1 MGFALHRCC
10 AAPNALGDPPAIAE
24 DIVRNVVHGG
34 RVEVRAVARYQQVPQ
49 IVTGQIRLFEG
60 SLWATD
66 YDAAEIDWNGLV
78 VEGRKIV
85 PAHLVVL
92 DTSSADRTPRK
103 QMARERAERA
113 IKDLYPAGVPNQS
126 TEPNS
131 ILWRKVGDWLK
142 KNKLPDTSL
151 DTILRAAGRRK

>member
-103 QMARERAERA
+103 QMARERAELQRLRQDIELERA
-113 IKDLYPAGVPNQS
+113 HAVRVEARHERLVP
-126 TEPNS
+126 
-131 ILWRKVGDWLK
+131 
-142 KNKLPDTSL
+142 
-151 DTILRAAGRRK
+151 LRRIRAELSEKEAAESAK